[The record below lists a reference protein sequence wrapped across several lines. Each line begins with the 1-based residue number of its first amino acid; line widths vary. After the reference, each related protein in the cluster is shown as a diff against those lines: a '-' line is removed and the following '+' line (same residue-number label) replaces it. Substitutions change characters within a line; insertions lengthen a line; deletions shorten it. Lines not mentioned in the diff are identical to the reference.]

1 MNNTTK
7 KAGYLKGLLD
17 SMTLDENSAGDKL
30 LKGIVELLGD
40 LSDRADIVDD
50 LLADLNDYV
59 ESIDDD
65 LAALEGSDEGSKR
78 NFNVFDHDDEDDFDD
93 FDELDHFEDDFD
105 ELDHF
110 DDDSAADHLHILRPE
125 EPAEPELKPEPLAG
139 ALCPDCMRLFFVSLD
154 DPADAMYICPH
165 CGKKIHPVALSPENA
180 PVVEPVKE

>member
-17 SMTLDENSAGDKL
+17 GLTLDESSTHDKL

-65 LAALEGSDEGSKR
+65 LAALEGSDPDSK
-78 NFNVFDHDDEDDFDD
+78 DDFSFFGGNGDDDDYDDDFDD
-93 FDELDHFEDDFD
+93 E
-105 ELDHF
+105 F
-110 DDDSAADHLHILRPE
+110 DDTEDHLHILRPE
-125 EPAEPELKPEPLAG
+125 KDEEPELKPEPLAG

-165 CGKKIHPVALSPENA
+165 CGKKIHPVALSPENG
-180 PVVEPVKE
+180 PVVEPVVE

>member
-17 SMTLDENSAGDKL
+17 SMTLDENNTGDKL
-30 LKGIVELLGD
+30 LKGIVDLLSD
-40 LSDRADIVDD
+40 LSDRADIMDD

-65 LAALEGSDEGSKR
+65 LAALESSEADAKS
-78 NFNVFDHDDEDDFDD
+78 NFSFLGNDGDDEDFDDDDDDDFDD
-93 FDELDHFEDDFD
+93 DFGGA
-105 ELDHF
+105 EE
-110 DDDSAADHLHILRPE
+110 HLHILRPE

-139 ALCPDCMRLFFVSLD
+139 ALCPECMRLFFVSLD
-154 DPADAMYICPH
+154 DPADAMYLCPH

-180 PVVEPVKE
+180 PVVEPIDE

>member
-17 SMTLDENSAGDKL
+17 SMALDESKVSDKL

-65 LAALEGSDEGSKR
+65 LAALEGSDADAKNDFSFFGSG
-78 NFNVFDHDDEDDFDD
+78 DEDDDEDFDDDFDD
-93 FDELDHFEDDFD
+93 DFEDT
-105 ELDHF
+105 E
-110 DDDSAADHLHILRPE
+110 DHLHILRPE
-125 EPAEPELKPEPLAG
+125 EPAEPELNPEPLAG
-139 ALCPDCMRLFFVSLD
+139 ALCPECMRLFFVSLD
-154 DPADAMYICPH
+154 DPADAMYVCPH

-180 PVVEPVKE
+180 PVVEPAN